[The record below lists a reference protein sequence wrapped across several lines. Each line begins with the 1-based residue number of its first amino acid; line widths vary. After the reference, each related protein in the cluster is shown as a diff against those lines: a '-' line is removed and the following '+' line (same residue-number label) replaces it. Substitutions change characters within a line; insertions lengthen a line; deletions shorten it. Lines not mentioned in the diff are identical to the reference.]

1 MLSCV
6 GVLVLSLAVLA
17 GWIVWLFR
25 DEPLHPFGDVRAC
38 EGSSLRLPDPINVG
52 GTSIPTDA
60 SDIHYVTRND
70 GAAVTFVSNQTTDYL
85 HRAHVLPEGEPLF
98 DEQYG
103 TKGIADDEISLPDG
117 LCGSSLRG
125 PVWIYDST
133 GTPGAEI
140 SVMVERSPTS
150 YEDLRVPA
158 RAVVTY
164 RFP

>member
-1 MLSCV
+1 M

-38 EGSSLRLPDPINVG
+38 EGSSLRLPDPINVR